1 MITIQFYR
9 MPIFKRLFLCIAI
22 AVSLCGCENRSTSS
36 DLSKIDSLV
45 SAEKYD
51 SAYHEVLR
59 INPQAFNSPEDKA
72 HYNLLLTR
80 TSMLTGH
87 QYPSD
92 SLIDFSISYYEK
104 SNDIENLCEAYY
116 YKAFYHEKRQDYA
129 GVITLCKKAEKMA
142 EQTKNKYLQY
152 KIAEYIAYTNGIC
165 GNYDLE
171 LKNAKKALEY
181 VLQTDKKNHIVLS
194 YCRVLE
200 AYQFLEKRD
209 SALAYA
215 EKAIEYLKY
224 ADKEDLPYLSNSIG
238 FTYIEVNNE
247 KAKYYLKKSLSYKP
261 LARTFE
267 NLAWVY
273 QLAGNDDKAYEY
285 WKQAL
290 VADDVVP
297 KENVLHNL
305 LQHDLEHHNIE
316 GACERLGD
324 IVNIKDS
331 LNKVLKDRSI
341 QRIQQDFDEKVAQDR
356 QETEKLRWTTIA
368 LALVVIILL
377 LIGYIQYRRH
387 KTKIKLAEH
396 QMLITNYQSEINSL
410 SNQRERA
417 EQQIVGL
424 NKKIDDLVR
433 QESPRLYK
441 GKVLF
446 DHVMQN
452 GTTVTWTKGD
462 YEHFI
467 DFYKA
472 YDIVSYRRI
481 MRKYSPVTP
490 HNVFFLILYEMGK
503 NDEDVRQIMGITQEG
518 IRSTRHR
525 INSNSKR

>member
-1 MITIQFYR
+1 
-9 MPIFKRLFLCIAI
+9 MPICRRLFVCIAL
-22 AVSLCGCENRSTSS
+22 AFSFCGCENRSTSS
-36 DLSKIDSLV
+36 GLSRVESLV
-45 SAEKYD
+45 YAEKYD
-51 SAYHEVLR
+51 SAYHEVLK
-59 INPQAFNSPEDKA
+59 INPQAIINTEDKA

-87 QYPSD
+87 QFPPD
-92 SLIDFSISYYEK
+92 SLIDFSISYFEK
-104 SNDIENLCEAYY
+104 SNNIEYLCESYY
-116 YKAFYHEKRQDYA
+116 YKAFYHEKRNDYA

-142 EQTKNKYLQY
+142 NQTKNYYLQY
-152 KIAEYIAYTNGIC
+152 KITEYIAYINGIC

-181 VLQTDKKNHIVLS
+181 ALQTDKKNHIVSS

-200 AYQFLEKRD
+200 AYQFLNKRD
-209 SALAYA
+209 SALSYA
-215 EKAIEYLKY
+215 RKTIEYLKY
-224 ADKEDLPYLSNSIG
+224 ADKEDLPYFLHSIG
-238 FTYIEVNNE
+238 FTYVGIDNE
-247 KAKYYLKKSLSYKP
+247 KAKYYFKKALLCKP

-267 NLAWVY
+267 NLAWIY
-273 QLAGNDDKAYEY
+273 HMEGNEDKAYEC

-290 VADDVVP
+290 VADDIVP
-297 KENVLHNL
+297 KENVLLNL

-316 GACERLGD
+316 GACERLYN
-324 IVNIKDS
+324 IVTIKDS
-331 LNKVLKDRSI
+331 LNNVLKDRSI
-341 QRIQQDFDEKVAQDR
+341 QKIQQEFDEKAT
-356 QETEKLRWTTIA
+356 QEKHNQEVLRWVVAA
-368 LALVVIILL
+368 LALVIIILL
-377 LIGYIQYRRH
+377 LLGYIQYRRH
-387 KTKIKLAEH
+387 KARMLLIEH
-396 QMLITNYQSEINSL
+396 QMLISNYQSEINSL

-452 GTTVTWTKGD
+452 GTTVTWTKSD

-481 MRKYSPVTP
+481 MKKYSPKTP
-490 HNVFFLILYEMGK
+490 HNVFFLILFEIGK
-503 NDEDVRQIMGITQEG
+503 SDEDVRQIMGITQEG

-525 INSNSKR
+525 INNNSKR